1 MLKKIKHMSLVV
13 LFVLSIATPFLWNH
27 VAAPYLDRENHEK
40 RTLAQWPAF
49 SFSSLSQ
56 YPVLVQA
63 YFDDHLP
70 FKNELV
76 RFYNRLEIGLF
87 HTSTSKRVAIGKD
100 GWLFF
105 KDVTDGD
112 PISNYRGKHLLSEY
126 ELERIAQNMQTT
138 KNNLEA
144 EGREFIIFI
153 PPNKERVYSEYMPDY
168 YGEPA
173 EMYPVRQIVEY
184 LRAHTDVKVVYPYL
198 ALMDAKAALGSDI
211 NLYYK
216 TDTHWNELGA
226 YIGTREL
233 LRALGIELAA
243 LDAPGITIEKSKVA
257 AGDLADMLNLGAF
270 LDHDYQYSVS
280 GVDLHDVKERSA
292 VGYSFTSVGA
302 DKRTLVMVRDSYI
315 HAMRYYIGSQFSI
328 SDLIQW
334 DDFDYETVR
343 ERNADIVVLE
353 TVERF
358 APPRLKNFQ
367 YTRGVYPFDPDR
379 YEMLTEAPAYQWV
392 IDRIHVE
399 EAGSELPKAYTEI
412 SGWFLKRGEDAF
424 GVELQIVIKKDADY
438 FAVPTTLALRPDVTQ
453 YFYERHSDKHNYDS
467 SGFTARFLTQEL
479 ELEEADEIYAAYSV
493 NGEKA
498 VMVRLN

>member
-27 VAAPYLDRENHEK
+27 VAAPYLDRENHEN
-40 RTLAQWPAF
+40 RTLAQRPVF
-49 SFSSLSQ
+49 SLATISE
-56 YPVLVQA
+56 YPGLVQT

-76 RFYNRLEIGLF
+76 RIYNRLEIGLF

-100 GWLFF
+100 GWLFY

-112 PISNYRGKHLLSEY
+112 PIGLYRGKHLLSES
-126 ELERIAQNMQTT
+126 ELEQIARSMQTT
-138 KNNLEA
+138 KDNLEA
-144 EGREFIIFI
+144 EGREFVIFI

-173 EMYPVRQIVEY
+173 EIYPVLQIVEY
-184 LRAHTDVKVVYPYL
+184 LRAHTDVKVVYPYQ
-198 ALMDAKAALGSDI
+198 AIMDAKAALGSDVD
-211 NLYYK
+211 LYFK

-233 LRALGIELAA
+233 LHVLGIDLPA
-243 LDAPGITIEKSKVA
+243 LDAPGITIEKSKNNFGA
-257 AGDLADMLNLGAF
+257 LSNMLNIGTF
-270 LDHDYQYSVS
+270 FDHGYQYDIS
-280 GVDLHDVKERSA
+280 GLDYHDVTVQSA
-292 VGYSFTSVGA
+292 DGFSFTSVGA
-302 DKRTLVMVRDSYI
+302 DERTLVMEIDSFAN
-315 HAMRYYIGSQFSI
+315 AMRYYIGSQFSI
-328 SDLIQW
+328 SDLIHW
-334 DDFDYETVR
+334 RNFEYETVR
-343 ERNADIVVLE
+343 TRNADIVVIE
-353 TVERF
+353 TVERA
-358 APPRLKNFQ
+358 APVMLKNFL
-367 YTRGVYPFDPDR
+367 YDRGVYPFDPSG

-424 GVELQIVIKKDADY
+424 GVELQIVIKKDDDY

>member
-1 MLKKIKHMSLVV
+1 MS
-13 LFVLSIATPFLWNH
+13 
-27 VAAPYLDRENHEK
+27 EE
-40 RTLAQWPAF
+40 
-49 SFSSLSQ
+49 
-56 YPVLVQA
+56 
-63 YFDDHLP
+63 
-70 FKNELV
+70 
-76 RFYNRLEIGLF
+76 
-87 HTSTSKRVAIGKD
+87 
-100 GWLFF
+100 
-105 KDVTDGD
+105 
-112 PISNYRGKHLLSEY
+112 
-126 ELERIAQNMQTT
+126 
-138 KNNLEA
+138 
-144 EGREFIIFI
+144 REFIIFI

>member
-1 MLKKIKHMSLVV
+1 MLKKIKHISLVV

-27 VAAPYLDRENHEK
+27 VAAPYLDRENNEN

-56 YPVLVQA
+56 YPGLVQA

-100 GWLFF
+100 GWLFL

-112 PISNYRGKHLLSEY
+112 PISNYRGKHLLSES
-126 ELERIAQNMQTT
+126 ELEQIARSMQTT
-138 KNNLEA
+138 KDNLEA

-153 PPNKERVYSEYMPDY
+153 LPNKERVYSEYMPDY
-168 YGEPA
+168 YGKPA
-173 EMYPVRQIVEY
+173 EIYPVLQIVEY
-184 LRAHTDVKVVYPYL
+184 LRAHTDVKVVYPYQ
-198 ALMDAKAALGSDI
+198 AIMEEKTVLGSDI
-211 NLYYK
+211 DLYCR
-216 TDTHWNELGA
+216 TDTHWNKLGA

-233 LRALGIELAA
+233 LHALGIEMPA
-243 LDAPGITIEKSKVA
+243 LEAPEITIEKTKINS
-257 AGDLADMLNLGAF
+257 GDLSDMLNIGPL
-270 LDHDYQYSVS
+270 LDHGYQYDVS
-280 GVDLHDVKERSA
+280 GLDYHDVKERSA

-315 HAMRYYIGSQFSI
+315 HAMRYYIGSQFSS

-392 IDRIHVE
+392 IDRINIE
-399 EAGSELPKAYTEI
+399 EAGSDHPKAYTEI
-412 SGWFLKRGEDAF
+412 SGWIIKQGEDAV
-424 GVELQIVIKKDADY
+424 GVQLQIVIKKDDDY
-438 FAVPTTLALRPDVTQ
+438 FAVPTFQVQRPDVTQ
-453 YFYERHSDKHNYDS
+453 YLYEKYSDNHNYDNS
-467 SGFTARFLTQEL
+467 AFTARFLTQEL